1 MTFILTLLFPQEIRL
16 LLEDLNAER
25 RELGVQIEEKRAQLS
40 VIRKDIGK
48 EEENLQIILGQINKH
63 KIGRYYFVQTENKY
77 ALRFQLYICAIIF
90 SAVSLNTVNG
100 CRESFPS

>member
-1 MTFILTLLFPQEIRL
+1 MTFILTMLFPQEIRL

-25 RELGVQIEEKRAQLS
+25 RELDVQIDEKRAQLS
-40 VIRKDIGK
+40 FIKKDIGK

-77 ALRFQLYICAIIF
+77 TLRC
-90 SAVSLNTVNG
+90 
-100 CRESFPS
+100 